1 MTRYARVMLVVF
13 AGGLVALQAQAVS
26 PIPSREDQVR
36 RFVAA
41 FNSQDVAAMVAMV
54 TDDVEWLSIEGLTVG
69 RETSGKAQLSASM
82 TAYFKGCPTCRSALA
97 GVTATRDRVA
107 TVEVATW
114 TSAQGPREQR
124 GLAVYEF
131 LGPLIRRVYYFPV
144 ER

>member
-1 MTRYARVMLVVF
+1 MVVAA
-13 AGGLVALQAQAVS
+13 AGGLITLSAQTAS
-26 PIPSREDQVR
+26 PAQSREELVK

-41 FNSQDVAAMVAMV
+41 FNQHDPDAMVAMV
-54 TDDVEWLSIEGLTVG
+54 TEDVEWLSVDGRTVG
-69 RETSGKAQLSASM
+69 RETEGKTQLRTSM
-82 TAYFKGCPTCRSALA
+82 AAYFKGCPTCRSTLA
-97 GVTATRDRVA
+97 GVTASKDRVA

-131 LGPLIRRVYYFPV
+131 SGQLIRRVYYFPV